1 MLSSEETFKGKNCL
15 EDVQVE
21 IQKLLEQEF
30 IVEIK
35 QVDHNLPEWY
45 LPMQAVLTPDR
56 TTKLRLVYD
65 ASAKGQNGK
74 SLNDHLEK
82 GPNYINSLPNVLM
95 AWRFD
100 QMWW

>member
-1 MLSSEETFKGKNCL
+1 MPWSEDGPPKESNYNAAYQRMLSSEKTFKRNNCL

-35 QVDHNLPEWY
+35 QVDRNVPEWY
-45 LPMQAVLTPDR
+45 LPVQAVLTPDR

-65 ASAKGQNGK
+65 ASAKGQNGNI
-74 SLNDHLEK
+74 S
-82 GPNYINSLPNVLM
+82 P
-95 AWRFD
+95 
-100 QMWW
+100 